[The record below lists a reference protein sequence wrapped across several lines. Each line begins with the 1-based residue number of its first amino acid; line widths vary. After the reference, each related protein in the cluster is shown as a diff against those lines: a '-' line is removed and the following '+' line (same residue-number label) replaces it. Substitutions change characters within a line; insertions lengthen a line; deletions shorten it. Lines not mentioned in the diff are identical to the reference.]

1 MPFYRSLL
9 RLYPSSFRA
18 EYGKEMESIFAGR
31 LARSGSAAAVKLWI
45 GAVLDVL
52 VNAARAHADII
63 RQDTAYAFRTMRRS
77 PGFAVTA
84 LLVTALGIG
93 AVTSTFS
100 ILDRVLLRPLP
111 FPDPDRLV
119 ALWQDEAARGTSG
132 LEASPANYRDWK
144 RLSRTLEGMAGYHP
158 LSFNVVGEADPQR
171 VNGTVATADFFS
183 TLGARPKIGRLFT
196 PDDDRPGAPGTVVL
210 SHRLWTTLFR
220 GDPDVTG
227 RKVIL
232 DDVPYVVIG
241 VMPEDFRFPNGSAD
255 LWTAHR
261 LGEQDFADRTDDFLQ
276 VIARLKR
283 GIPLEKARV
292 EMNHVAAQLRRAYPK
307 ANAQTGATVI
317 RLSQQTSRQSR
328 VVVQALF
335 GAALAVLLI
344 ACANLANLLL
354 ARALGRRRELAVR
367 TAMGAGRERLVRQLL
382 TESLI
387 LAACGGALG
396 VGIAA
401 AAGPLLARVL
411 PASVAVRE
419 APLDLGMLAFAA
431 LLTAVTGVG
440 FGVVPALRGS
450 GEAEESG
457 LREGA
462 REGAG
467 RQTERLRSLLVVAE
481 VTASVALLISSGLM
495 IRALWR
501 VQQTPPGFRTEG
513 VLTLRT
519 ALPMPRYEKTS
530 TRERFYERVLSQV
543 KALPG
548 VSHAAYITGLPM
560 VMRGGIWG
568 ATLEGEPRDGR
579 EPHAVS
585 IRFATPGFFDS
596 LGVPIRAGRDIALSD
611 TRSSPLVAVVSES
624 FVSKYLPPGDPIGR
638 RFFCGDE
645 MRAIA
650 GVVGDVR
657 VRGLERVSE
666 PQVYFPAAQAVDGR
680 SVWYAPKD
688 LVLRSSVA
696 AGTLL
701 PSLRSIVSKADP
713 QLPISDVRSLT
724 EIVEAETGPRSVQVR
739 ILGAFAAVSFL
750 LAGIGIHGLLA
761 FAVSHR
767 TREIGVRI
775 ALGARRRDILE
786 MVLRRSAILAGAG
799 ILAGVA
805 LAWVGGRL
813 MEALLAGVSAH
824 DAPTFGAAVVLAVLM
839 TTLGSLAPAM
849 RALRVDPI
857 QAIRAE

>member
-1 MPFYRSLL
+1 MRFYRTLL
-9 RLYPSSFRA
+9 RLYPSSFRS
-18 EYGKEMESIFAGR
+18 EYGREMEAIFAGR
-31 LARSGSAAAVKLWI
+31 LARSGAAGAWGLWI
-45 GAVLDVL
+45 SAFFDVL
-52 VNAARAHADII
+52 GNAARAHVDIL
-63 RQDTAYAFRTMRRS
+63 RQDTVYACRTMRRS

-93 AVTSTFS
+93 AATSTFS

-111 FPDPDRLV
+111 FPEPDRLV
-119 ALWQDEAARGTSG
+119 ALWQDEASKGSYG

-144 RLSRTLEGMAGYHP
+144 RLSRTLEGMAGYHTF
-158 LSFNVVGEADPQR
+158 SFNVLGEGAPER
-171 VNGTVATADFFS
+171 VNGSVVTSGFFP
-183 TLGARPKIGRLFT
+183 TLRAKPAIGRTFSAE
-196 PDDDRPGAPGTVVL
+196 DDRPGAPGTVVL
-210 SHRLWTTLFR
+210 SHRLWTTIFR
-220 GDPDVTG
+220 ADPGAPG

-232 DDVPYVVIG
+232 DDIPYVVIG
-241 VMPEDFRFPNGSAD
+241 VMPENFLFPNGSAD
-255 LWTAHR
+255 LWTPHR
-261 LGEQDFADRTDDFLQ
+261 LGEKDFAERGDYFLL
-276 VIARLKR
+276 VIARMRPGVSL
-283 GIPLEKARV
+283 PKARA
-292 EMNHVAAQLRRAYPK
+292 EMNHIAAQLKRAYPK
-307 ANAQTGATVI
+307 ENAHVGATVN
-317 RLSQQTSRQSR
+317 RLSEQSSRQSR
-328 VVVQALF
+328 VVVEALF

-411 PASVAVRE
+411 PASVALRE

-431 LLTAVTGVG
+431 LLTAITGVG

-450 GEAEESG
+450 EEAEESG
-457 LREGA
+457 LREGS
-462 REGAG
+462 RVGAG
-467 RQTERLRSLLVVAE
+467 RRTERLRSILVVAE
-481 VTASVALLISSGLM
+481 VTASVALLISSGLL

-501 VQQTPPGFRTEG
+501 VQQTPPGFRAEG

-519 ALPMPRYEKTS
+519 ALPMPRYEKTN
-530 TRERFYERVLSQV
+530 TRLLFYERVVSEV
-543 KALPG
+543 TALPG
-548 VSHAAYITGLPM
+548 VSRAAYVTGLPM

-568 ATLEGEPRDGR
+568 ATVEGEPREGA
-579 EPHAVS
+579 EPHPVS
-585 IRFATPGFFDS
+585 IRFATPGFFETM
-596 LGVPIRAGRDIALSD
+596 GVPVRAGRDVALSD
-611 TRSSPLVAVVSES
+611 TRSSPPVAVVSES
-624 FVSKYLPPGDPIGR
+624 FVSKYLPPGDAIGR

-645 MRAIA
+645 MRTIA

-666 PQVYFPAAQAVDGR
+666 PQVYFPAAQAVDGQ

-688 LVLRSSVA
+688 LVIRSSVA

-701 PSLRSIVSKADP
+701 PSLRNIISKADP
-713 QLPISDVRSLT
+713 QLPVSDVRSLT
-724 EIVEAETGPRSVQVR
+724 DIVQAETGPRTVQVR
-739 ILGAFAAVSFL
+739 ILGAFAAISFL

-775 ALGARRRDILE
+775 ALGARPRDILE
-786 MVLRRSAILAGAG
+786 MVLRRSALLAGIG
-799 ILAGVA
+799 IAAGVV
-805 LAWVGGRL
+805 LAWVSGRL

-824 DAPTFGAAVVLAVLM
+824 DAATFA
-839 TTLGSLAPAM
+839 
-849 RALRVDPI
+849 
-857 QAIRAE
+857 